1 MKSRLAFSLL
11 VGAFLTTGCVFS
23 IDGVAEGPTY
33 SSGDPIRTICDVEN
47 LSDDARVT
55 IRTEDVDGEWAGT
68 NTCAAARRS

>member
-1 MKSRLAFSLL
+1 MKSRLALSL
-11 VGAFLTTGCVFS
+11 VAAFFVSGCVFS
-23 IDGVAEGPTY
+23 VDAVPDGPTY
-33 SSGDPIRTICDVEN
+33 LKGDPIRTICDVEN

>member
-1 MKSRLAFSLL
+1 MKSRLALSLI
-11 VGAFLTTGCVFS
+11 VAAFFVSGCVFS
-23 IDGVAEGPTY
+23 VDAGPDGPIY
-33 SSGDPIRTICDVEN
+33 LKGDPIRTICDVEK